1 MLIVWCVAGVSNSPP
16 LLDVKFCSC
25 SVLESGK
32 QRLDS
37 FGFFFFEEF
46 TIWLK
51 SLMRMATV
59 LGGGDRQ
66 CVKTNTERKD
76 ISRQEAGTREGDLVG
91 KDEMYYRC
99 V

>member
-1 MLIVWCVAGVSNSPP
+1 MCGR
-16 LLDVKFCSC
+16 DGC
-25 SVLESGK
+25 
-32 QRLDS
+32 DS
-37 FGFFFFEEF
+37 
-46 TIWLK
+46 
-51 SLMRMATV
+51 
-59 LGGGDRQ
+59 GGGDRQ